1 MTELEKIE
9 YTKAFI
15 DKLANGINPLDD
27 TPIPEGDIANHV
39 RLSRCFFY
47 VSDILRRVI
56 ENGGITAPEVRTTRQ
71 KKPEKQEFLLSEEV
85 RATLQASE
93 DPVSVSEIAKH
104 LNELIDQ
111 ETMKKI
117 SAAKI
122 NQWLLEQGFLKTI
135 KLANNKQRRT
145 PTQQGSEIG
154 IFTEERNGQYG
165 KYLAVLY
172 SSSAQQF
179 VYDHIDVIAQS
190 LIEEDDT
197 VTDN

>member
-9 YTKAFI
+9 YTKGFI

-27 TPIPEGDIANHV
+27 TPIPDGDLTNHV

-47 VSDILRRVI
+47 VSDILRRII

-71 KKPEKQEFLLSEEV
+71 KKTEKQDFVLSEEA
-85 RATLQASE
+85 RATLQASD
-93 DPVSVSEIAKH
+93 DPVSVSEIAKR

-111 ETMKKI
+111 ETTKKI

-135 KLANNKQRRT
+135 KLANNKQRKT
-145 PTQQGSEIG
+145 PTHHGSEIG
-154 IFTEERNGQYG
+154 IFIEETVGRYG
-165 KYLAVLY
+165 KYIAVLF
-172 SSSAQQF
+172 SPSAQQF
-179 VYDHIDVIAQS
+179 VYDHIDIIAKS
-190 LIEEDDT
+190 INEDDEAPSE
-197 VTDN
+197 D

>member
-9 YTKAFI
+9 YTKGFI

-27 TPIPEGDIANHV
+27 TPIPDGDLTNHV

-47 VSDILRRVI
+47 VSDILRRII

-71 KKPEKQEFLLSEEV
+71 KQTEKQDFVLSEEA
-85 RATLQASE
+85 RATLQASD
-93 DPVSVSEIAKH
+93 DPVSVSEIAKR

-111 ETMKKI
+111 ETTKKI

-135 KLANNKQRRT
+135 KLANNKQRKT
-145 PTQQGSEIG
+145 PTHHGSEIG
-154 IFTEERNGQYG
+154 IFIEETVGRYG
-165 KYLAVLY
+165 KYIAVLF
-172 SSSAQQF
+172 SPSAQQF
-179 VYDHIDVIAQS
+179 VYDHIDIIAKS
-190 LIEEDDT
+190 ISEDDEAPSE
-197 VTDN
+197 D

>member
-9 YTKAFI
+9 YTKGFI
-15 DKLANGINPLDD
+15 DKLATGINPLDD
-27 TPIPEGDIANHV
+27 TPIPDGDLTNHV

-71 KKPEKQEFLLSEEV
+71 KKPEKQVFILSEEV

-165 KYLAVLY
+165 KYIAVLF

-179 VYDHIDVIAQS
+179 VYDHIDVIAKS
-190 LIEEDDT
+190 LSEEDEA
-197 VTDN
+197 VSEN

>member
-9 YTKAFI
+9 YTKGFI

-27 TPIPEGDIANHV
+27 TPIPDGDLANHV

-71 KKPEKQEFLLSEEV
+71 RKTEKQEFILSEEV

-165 KYLAVLY
+165 KYIAVLF

-179 VYDHIDVIAQS
+179 VYDHIDVIAKS
-190 LIEEDDT
+190 LSEEDEA
-197 VTDN
+197 VSEN

>member
-9 YTKAFI
+9 YTKVFI
-15 DKLANGINPLDD
+15 GKLANGINPLDD
-27 TPIPEGDIANHV
+27 TPIPDGDLTNHV

-56 ENGGITAPEVRTTRQ
+56 ENGGITAPDVRPTRQ

-93 DPVSVSEIAKH
+93 DPVSVSEIAKR

-122 NQWLLEQGFLKTI
+122 NLWLLEQGFLKTI

-145 PTQQGSEIG
+145 PTHQGSEIG
-154 IFTEERNGQYG
+154 IFTEERVGQYG
-165 KYLAVLY
+165 KYIAVLF
-172 SSSAQQF
+172 SSAAQQF
-179 VYDHIDVIAQS
+179 VYDHIAAIAKS
-190 LIEEDDT
+190 LGEDDDT
-197 VTDN
+197 SSED

>member
-9 YTKAFI
+9 YTKDFI

-27 TPIPEGDIANHV
+27 TPIPDGDLANHV

-71 KKPEKQEFLLSEEV
+71 RKTEKQEFILSEEV

-165 KYLAVLY
+165 KYIAVLF

-179 VYDHIDVIAQS
+179 VYDHIDVIAKS
-190 LIEEDDT
+190 LSEEDEA
-197 VTDN
+197 VSEN